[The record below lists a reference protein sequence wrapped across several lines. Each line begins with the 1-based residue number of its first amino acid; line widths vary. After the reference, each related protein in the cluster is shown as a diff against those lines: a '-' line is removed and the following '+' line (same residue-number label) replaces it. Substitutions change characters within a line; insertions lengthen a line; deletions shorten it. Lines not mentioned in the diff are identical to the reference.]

1 MMLCCIEWERAPRGL
16 QKALACVE
24 YFRLYLSLAVILE
37 EVRQTDGEEN
47 GSLKRVDAEPDIELV
62 IIVFLDEQS

>member
-1 MMLCCIEWERAPRGL
+1 MGL

-37 EVRQTDGEEN
+37 EVRQIDREEN
-47 GSLKRVDAEPDIELV
+47 GSLKRVDVHVHPVPLPH
-62 IIVFLDEQS
+62 